1 MNQSWKNDPRLKD
14 LDPRKLDLL
23 SSFASRISQMPKGQL
38 LTAFADLNLEAQKA
52 GLAFTDQE
60 TQLIVSILTGSHPAK
75 GGSLTPSDFSQKNS
89 PGRRAKI
96 RHRNLGEGAVC
107 AFPGCFKK
115 SPEAPQTGTL
125 RTFVLFSL
133 ITAAASGSL
142 PYFPRHTRLM
152 ILPGT

>member
-60 TQLIVSILTGSHPAK
+60 TQLIVSILTGR
-75 GGSLTPSDFSQKNS
+75 LS
-89 PGRRAKI
+89 PGERRK
-96 RHRNLGEGAVC
+96 LDTLQLLS
-107 AFPGCFKK
+107 KK
-115 SPEAPQTGTL
+115 LSRQKGKEP
-125 RTFVLFSL
+125 
-133 ITAAASGSL
+133 AS
-142 PYFPRHTRLM
+142 
-152 ILPGT
+152 

>member
-60 TQLIVSILTGSHPAK
+60 TQLIVSILTGR
-75 GGSLTPSDFSQKNS
+75 LS
-89 PGRRAKI
+89 PGERRK
-96 RHRNLGEGAVC
+96 LD
-107 AFPGCFKK
+107 
-115 SPEAPQTGTL
+115 TL
-125 RTFVLFSL
+125 RLHSKKL
-133 ITAAASGSL
+133 SRQKGKEPAS
-142 PYFPRHTRLM
+142 
-152 ILPGT
+152 